1 MESDWKITYW
11 SAPNN
16 PSPIYEFIDMLQ
28 DKAKSKI
35 IQSFQLLVQYNV
47 QLKEPHV
54 KKVTGTPLWELRI
67 LGKDSI
73 RIFYVAVIERK
84 FLMLH
89 GFLKKTQKTP
99 KKEIRIAL
107 RRLAEYQSRAK

>member
-11 SAPNN
+11 SAPNK
-16 PSPIYEFIDMLQ
+16 PSPIYEFIEMLS
-28 DKAKSKI
+28 DKTKSKI
-35 IQSFQLLVQYNV
+35 IQSFQLLVQYNI

-54 KKVTGTPLWELRI
+54 KKVTGTSLWELRI
-67 LGKDSI
+67 LGKDNI

-99 KKEIRIAL
+99 RKEIRIAL
-107 RRLAEYQSRAK
+107 DRLLEYKSREK